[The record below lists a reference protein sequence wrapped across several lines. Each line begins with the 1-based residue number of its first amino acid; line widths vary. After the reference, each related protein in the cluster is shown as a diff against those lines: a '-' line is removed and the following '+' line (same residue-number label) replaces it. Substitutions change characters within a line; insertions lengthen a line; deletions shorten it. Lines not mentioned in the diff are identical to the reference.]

1 MHTWLALRLLRY
13 ASFILPVKVEN
24 RLNLSMNK
32 EVIVLNTDLLYAM
45 LAIYLGITVFLGYL
59 GYRHTK
65 SSKDYMIAGGN
76 VHPILMSLA
85 YGSTF
90 ISTSAIV
97 GFGGAAGVYGMS
109 LLWLTVFNIFV
120 GIFVA
125 FVFFGVKTRQ
135 LAQELQVKTFPEFL
149 GARFASPFI
158 RKFSAAMICL
168 TMPLYAAA
176 VMIGGARFMEEA
188 LQMDYVTALM
198 IFAVIVLAY
207 VFFGGLRGVIYTDA
221 MQAVI
226 MLFGMAALVILTYSA
241 LGGVTT
247 AHMKL
252 EALRNMVPQA
262 MAAKGHMGWTAMPAW
277 GSEIWWFVIST
288 LVLGVGVGVL
298 AQPQLVVRFMTVSS
312 AGGIYKG
319 LGVGA
324 VFILFM
330 TGVAFTV
337 GALSNVYFV
346 EHSGKIALAAT
357 AVGGANPNVDKIIP
371 LFITQ
376 AMPEWLRYIFLFT
389 LLSAA
394 MSTLSGQ
401 FHIISTSLS
410 YDLNPKKDVNDAQVL
425 LLTRIGTLLGF
436 LLTLVLALHLPLGI
450 IAVATALFFGMCTSA
465 FLPIYIAALYWPRI
479 TPSGAIYSMVT
490 ATVVYIGLVLFV
502 HEKEAGIFG
511 LCAKLFG
518 TTTLGVTPW
527 TYIDPLVITLPISTI
542 VLIVASLL
550 TQPDSQPAVAEEI

>member
-1 MHTWLALRLLRY
+1 
-13 ASFILPVKVEN
+13 
-24 RLNLSMNK
+24 MNT
-32 EVIVLNTDLLYAM
+32 NLLYAM
-45 LAIYLGITVFLGYL
+45 LAVYLGITAFLGYL

-76 VHPILMSLA
+76 VNPTLMSLA

-125 FVFFGVKTRQ
+125 FVFFGIKTRQ
-135 LAQELQVKTFPEFL
+135 LAQELHVKTFPEFL
-149 GARFASPFI
+149 GARFNSPFI
-158 RKFSAAMICL
+158 RKFSAVMISV

-176 VMIGGARFMEEA
+176 VMIGGARYMEEA
-188 LQMDYVTALM
+188 LGMDYVTALTV
-198 IFAVIVLAY
+198 FAIIVLAY

-221 MQAVI
+221 LQGLI
-226 MLFGMAALVILTYSA
+226 MFFGMAALCVLTYSM

-247 AHMKL
+247 AHAKL
-252 EALRNMVPQA
+252 EALHNMVPQA
-262 MAAKGHMGWTAMPAW
+262 LASKGHLGWTAMPAF
-277 GSEIWWFVIST
+277 GSEIWWFVVST
-288 LVLGVGVGVL
+288 LVLGVGIGVL
-298 AQPQLVVRFMTVSS
+298 AQPQLAVRFMTVAS
-312 AGGIYKG
+312 AKGIYKG

-357 AVGGANPNVDKIIP
+357 AAGGAAPNVDKIIP
-371 LFITQ
+371 LFITL

-401 FHIISTSLS
+401 FHIISTSIS
-410 YDLNPKKDVNDAQVL
+410 YDLNPKKNASDRQVL
-425 LLTRIGTLLGF
+425 MLARIGTLLGF
-436 LLTLVLALHLPLGI
+436 LLTLVLALQLPLGV
-450 IAVATALFFGMCTSA
+450 IAVATALFFGLCTSS
-465 FLPIYIAALYWPRI
+465 FLPMYAAALYWPRI
-479 TPSGAIYSMVT
+479 TPSGAICSMVT
-490 ATVVYIGLVLFV
+490 ATVVYIGLVLLV

-518 TTTLGVTPW
+518 VKTLGMAPW
-527 TYIDPLVITLPISTI
+527 TYIDPLVIALPVSAV
-542 VLIVASLL
+542 VLIAVSLL
-550 TQPDSQPAVAEEI
+550 TQPVNQPAAVEEI

>member
-1 MHTWLALRLLRY
+1 
-13 ASFILPVKVEN
+13 
-24 RLNLSMNK
+24 MN
-32 EVIVLNTDLLYAM
+32 TSLLYTM
-45 LAIYLGITVFLGYL
+45 LAVYLGITVFLGYL

-76 VHPILMSLA
+76 VHPALMSLA

-125 FVFFGVKTRQ
+125 FVFFGIKTRQ
-135 LAQELQVKTFPEFL
+135 LAQELHVKTFPEFL
-149 GARFASPFI
+149 GARFDSPFI
-158 RKFSAAMICL
+158 RKFSAAMISL

-176 VMIGGARFMEEA
+176 VMIGGARYMEES
-188 LQMDYVTALM
+188 LQMDYVTALT

-221 MQAVI
+221 LQGVI
-226 MLFGMAALVILTYSA
+226 MFFGMAALVILTYSA
-241 LGGVTT
+241 LGGITT

-262 MAAKGHMGWTAMPAW
+262 MAAKGHMGWTAMPEL
-277 GSEIWWFVIST
+277 GSELWWFVIST
-288 LVLGVGVGVL
+288 LVLGVGIGVL
-298 AQPQLVVRFMTVSS
+298 AQPQLAVRFMTVSS
-312 AGGIYKG
+312 AKGIYTG
-319 LGVGA
+319 LGIGS

-337 GALSNVYFV
+337 GALSNVYFM

-357 AVGGANPNVDKIIP
+357 AAGGIAPNVDKIIP
-371 LFITQ
+371 LFITL
-376 AMPEWLRYIFLFT
+376 AMPEWLRYLFLFT
-389 LLSAA
+389 LLAAA

-401 FHIISTSLS
+401 FHIISTSIS
-410 YDLNPKKDVNDAQVL
+410 YDLNPKKNASDAQTL
-425 LLTRIGTLLGF
+425 RLARIGTLLGF
-436 LLTLVLALHLPLGI
+436 LLTLVLALYLPLGV
-450 IAVATALFFGMCTSA
+450 IAVATALFFGMCTAA
-465 FLPIYIAALYWPRI
+465 FLPMYAAALYWPRI

-518 TTTLGVTPW
+518 AKTLGVAPW
-527 TYIDPLVITLPISTI
+527 TYIDPLVIALPISAI

-550 TQPDSQPAVAEEI
+550 TQPANEPAIAEEV

>member
-1 MHTWLALRLLRY
+1 M
-13 ASFILPVKVEN
+13 
-24 RLNLSMNK
+24 
-32 EVIVLNTDLLYAM
+32 NTDLLYIM
-45 LAIYLGITVFLGYL
+45 LAVYLGITVFLGYL

-76 VHPILMSLA
+76 VHPVLMSLA

-125 FVFFGVKTRQ
+125 FVFFGMKTRQ

-158 RKFSAAMICL
+158 RKFSAALICL

-176 VMIGGARFMEEA
+176 VMIGGARYMEEA
-188 LQMDYVTALM
+188 LQMNYVTALM

-221 MQAVI
+221 MQGII
-226 MLFGMAALVILTYSA
+226 MFIGMAALVILTYSL

-247 AHMKL
+247 AHLKL

-262 MAAKGHMGWTAMPAW
+262 MAAKGHMGFTAMPAFN
-277 GSEIWWFVIST
+277 SELWWFVIST
-288 LVLGVGVGVL
+288 LVLGVGIGVL
-298 AQPQLVVRFMTVSS
+298 AQPQLAVRFMTVSS
-312 AGGIYKG
+312 AKGIYNG

-330 TGVAFTV
+330 PGVAFTV

-346 EHSGKIALAAT
+346 EHGGKLALAAT
-357 AVGGANPNVDKIIP
+357 AAGGTAPNIDKIIP
-371 LFITQ
+371 LFITL
-376 AMPEWLRYIFLFT
+376 AMPEWLRYVFLFT

-401 FHIISTSLS
+401 FHIISTSIS
-410 YDLNPKKDVNDAQVL
+410 YDLNPKKGASDAQTL
-425 LLTRIGTLLGF
+425 MLARIGTLLGF
-436 LLTLVLALHLPLGI
+436 LLTLTLALYLPAGI
-450 IAVATALFFGMCTSA
+450 IAIATALFFGMCTA
-465 FLPIYIAALYWPRI
+465 VFLPIYAAALYWPRI
-479 TPSGAIYSMVT
+479 TASGAMYSMIT
-490 ATVVYIGLVLFV
+490 ATVVYAGLVFFV

-511 LCAKLFG
+511 LCARLFG
-518 TTTLGVTPW
+518 VNTLGVTPW
-527 TYIDPLVITLPISTI
+527 TYIDPLVIALPVSAI
-542 VLIVASLL
+542 VLIAASLL
-550 TQPDSQPAVAEEI
+550 TQPAVEAAVAEEL